1 MTPDEAVARVIGAQR
16 SAGEVVQPAA
26 DAERTAAT
34 RAALRE
40 EFGAELPE
48 VYRALLH
55 RCDGLDHD
63 GLVLYGS
70 APTHAAPGPGGFSQG
85 LVEMNRLWREAPG
98 RDDVLVLGETD
109 LDLVVVALDGTSPRL
124 VDKVG
129 GDVVGTFP
137 DVATAL
143 VELLT
148 ARL

>member
-1 MTPDEAVARVIGAQR
+1 MTPDEAVVRVIAVQR

-26 DAERTAAT
+26 DADRIATA
-34 RAALRE
+34 RVALRE

-48 VYRALLH
+48 EYVGLLR

-70 APTHAAPGPGGFSQG
+70 APTRDAPGPGGFWQG

-98 RDDVLVLGETD
+98 RDDALVLGETD
-109 LDLVVVALDGTSPRL
+109 LDLVVVALDGGSPVLR
-124 VDKVG
+124 DKVG
-129 GDVVGTFP
+129 GDVVERFP
-137 DVATAL
+137 DVGSAL
-143 VELLT
+143 VRLLS